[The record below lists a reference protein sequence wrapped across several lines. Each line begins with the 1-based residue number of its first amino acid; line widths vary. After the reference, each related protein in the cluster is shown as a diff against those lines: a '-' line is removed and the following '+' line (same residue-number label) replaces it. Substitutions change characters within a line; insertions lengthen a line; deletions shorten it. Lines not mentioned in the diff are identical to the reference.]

1 MISAAEKMA
10 IGARRN
16 KNGRI
21 TGTRSQG
28 DINMKRTFMM
38 MAPAL
43 VLACAAVSAHP
54 VKLDKQLNPAPSVL
68 PTTLYPWG
76 ADNGEQIWEN
86 TGPATIQYA
95 PISVSSAGSPGTIV
109 AGVAGQQIRVLG
121 YYFTN
126 TVAGTVTFDSG
137 STPLTGA
144 MTTTANESLNIPVT
158 KFGCFE
164 TTAGAALNLVITGAS
179 NQVSGYVVYVQH

>member
-1 MISAAEKMA
+1 M
-10 IGARRN
+10 N
-16 KNGRI
+16 
-21 TGTRSQG
+21 
-28 DINMKRTFMM
+28 RTFMM

-54 VKLDKQLNPAPSVL
+54 VKLNKQLNPAPSVL

-86 TGPATIQYA
+86 TGPSTIMYA

-109 AGVAGQQIRVLG
+109 AGVAGEQIRVLG
-121 YYFTN
+121 YYLTD
-126 TVAGTVTFDSG
+126 TVAGTLTFESN
-137 STPLTGA
+137 TTAITGA
-144 MTTTANESLNIPVT
+144 MYIASNASINIAPS

-164 TTAGAALNLVITGAS
+164 TTAGQALELATTGAS
-179 NQVSGYVVYVQH
+179 CQVSGYVVYVEH